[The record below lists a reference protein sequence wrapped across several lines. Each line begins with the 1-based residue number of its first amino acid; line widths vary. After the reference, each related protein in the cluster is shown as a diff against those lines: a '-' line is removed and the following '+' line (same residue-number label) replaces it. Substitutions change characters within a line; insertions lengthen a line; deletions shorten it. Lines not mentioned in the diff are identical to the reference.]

1 MKLVYIHGANA
12 SSESFNFIRDHVTGY
27 DEILID
33 YNTETSFH
41 KNLDQMETL
50 LKGET
55 DPFFI
60 IAHSLGGIYA
70 LHLYQKFSSRVKGA
84 VTMSTPYGGIK
95 IADLAKYFMPFNQL
109 LRDVGAT
116 SQPIMDA
123 AKVKIPSNI
132 KWTQLVTTKG
142 NVPWINEP
150 NDCVVAISSMESR
163 KDFEQIHMDR
173 NHYEVVISYD
183 TIDLIKSKIALVK

>member
-12 SSESFNFIRDHVTGY
+12 SSESFNFIRDHVRGY

-33 YNTETSFH
+33 YNTETSFS
-41 KNLDQMETL
+41 KNLDQMCAVL
-50 LKGET
+50 DSFT
-55 DPFFI
+55 DPIFF

-70 LHLYQKFSSRVKGA
+70 LHLYQKYSSRVKGA

-116 SQPIMDA
+116 SQPIVDA
-123 AKVKIPSNI
+123 GKVKIGKTI
-132 KWTQLVTTKG
+132 GWTQLITTKG

-150 NDCVVAISSMESR
+150 NDCVVAISSMETR
-163 KDFEQIHMDR
+163 KDFELIHMDR
-173 NHYEVVISYD
+173 NHYEVVISYHTVD
-183 TIDLIKSKIALVK
+183 IINSKLALVK